1 MDTSFISKDNINNL
15 YEYINTDIVKNHK
28 YNLND
33 DEKYKKI
40 VKKLVK
46 TLFTQLNNNNKVL
59 LMGDFNNLAQLKT
72 TEYLITSISKN
83 KGKIKQNSEQS
94 SNSFNKYDTNLI
106 EETCNN
112 DKKKKIKKNRTK
124 KIDSDNYIQQI
135 KESNR
140 KIKDNFK
147 KLINDDINLNNS
159 LQLNDNDNNN
169 NDNKNSLL
177 NSFESIIEN
186 KLNNSN
192 EYNNYDQPS
201 MNELLKSVIIKQ
213 SDNSNPL
220 NVDTYEKE
228 EYLPN
233 YISKIGEEAP
243 VQPLLYQNSGYG
255 SERINKKT
263 IIVDSGSVT
272 NNLDTVTNL
281 DGTNKWHKYKVDLEE
296 TIKLDKLTD
305 IYLKSFTIINPATIT
320 KSMYF
325 VLHID
330 EFEIRTHSNNAFL
343 RNKIVIL
350 NNTISSGPAIIFAV
364 NYPTSTNYVSTI
376 NPITLSSLSITLTD
390 ENNKNVS
397 TGDKVFDSIHNVNR
411 IIFELEFKS
420 VGERDEIIID
430 KNIDIE
436 ELNKMN
442 TLVNR

>member
-59 LMGDFNNLAQLKT
+59 LLGDFNNLAQLKT

-169 NDNKNSLL
+169 NDDKNSLL

-201 MNELLKSVIIKQ
+201 MNELLKSVII
-213 SDNSNPL
+213 
-220 NVDTYEKE
+220 
-228 EYLPN
+228 
-233 YISKIGEEAP
+233 
-243 VQPLLYQNSGYG
+243 
-255 SERINKKT
+255 
-263 IIVDSGSVT
+263 
-272 NNLDTVTNL
+272 
-281 DGTNKWHKYKVDLEE
+281 
-296 TIKLDKLTD
+296 
-305 IYLKSFTIINPATIT
+305 
-320 KSMYF
+320 
-325 VLHID
+325 
-330 EFEIRTHSNNAFL
+330 
-343 RNKIVIL
+343 
-350 NNTISSGPAIIFAV
+350 
-364 NYPTSTNYVSTI
+364 
-376 NPITLSSLSITLTD
+376 
-390 ENNKNVS
+390 
-397 TGDKVFDSIHNVNR
+397 
-411 IIFELEFKS
+411 
-420 VGERDEIIID
+420 
-430 KNIDIE
+430 
-436 ELNKMN
+436 
-442 TLVNR
+442 